1 MYLFKVSFSFFTLV
15 VILKNKP
22 TRISNQG
29 IEIEDE
35 DWYITYH
42 SLTYHSKSL
51 VAQLVRA
58 LH

>member
-42 SLTYHSKSL
+42 SLFITHKESRSS
-51 VAQLVRA
+51 AG
-58 LH
+58 